1 MRDIAT
7 ADIAVHSLGP
17 EALEAHAQA
26 LARIMADTV
35 SAGAAIGYMQPFSLE
50 DGLAFFATQVFPEIR
65 AGRRLLLAATLDGAI
80 VGSVQLI
87 IGMPPNQPH
96 RCEVAKMMVAPA
108 ARRRGVGA
116 ALMAAL
122 EAQARAA
129 GKTLITLDTRTGDAA
144 EPLYRAAG
152 FVAVGVIPG
161 FALDPDG
168 AGLHA
173 TTYMYK
179 QL

>member
-1 MRDIAT
+1 MTDIS
-7 ADIAVHSLGP
+7 ILSLGP
-17 EALEAHAQA
+17 DDLDAHAPA

-35 SAGAAIGYMQPFSLE
+35 EAGAAIGYMQPFSVA
-50 DGLAFFATQVFPEIR
+50 DGLAFFTSQVFPEVR
-65 AGRRLLLAATLDGAI
+65 AGRRRLLVARLDGDT

-87 IGMPPNQPH
+87 VTLPPNQPH

-108 ARRRGVGA
+108 ARRRGIGRV
-116 ALMAAL
+116 LMQTLDA
-122 EAQARAA
+122 EARAA
-129 GKTLITLDTRTGDAA
+129 GKSLITLDTRSGDSA

-152 FVAVGVIPG
+152 FKTAGMIPG

-168 AGLHA
+168 RSQHA

-179 QL
+179 VV